1 MRNPMAKFTLRQSLA
16 LTTLFAVWFATFNPE
31 QLGLFVH
38 IALGYLFAVG
48 YLAANRYGLRFLGPL
63 TCFISRSTTAA
74 CSLWW
79 LFLIPIVFQADTSR
93 REHWEMFFE
102 CITYLAILI
111 FTLGAAEWVRR
122 QSRKLEAHS
131 KRWLLN
137 AGLASIVYGI
147 AMRPLIIAE
156 DSYRD
161 PDDNLVLGIVLLNAA
176 YLVAY
181 AMPTSR
187 QAFEPQLVA

>member
-1 MRNPMAKFTLRQSLA
+1 MAKFTLRQSLA

-48 YLAANRYGLRFLGPL
+48 YLAANRYRIRFLGTV
-63 TCFISRSTTAA
+63 TCFISRSATAV

-102 CITYLAILI
+102 CVTYLAILI

-137 AGLASIVYGI
+137 AGLASIFFGI
-147 AMRPLIIAE
+147 AIRFLIVAE

-161 PDDNLVLGIVLLNAA
+161 PDDNLVLGIILLNAA

-181 AMPTSR
+181 AIPTSR
-187 QAFEPQLVA
+187 QELESQSVN

>member
-1 MRNPMAKFTLRQSLA
+1 MAKFTLRQSLA

-38 IALGYLFAVG
+38 IALGYLFAIG
-48 YLAANRYGLRFLGPL
+48 FLSANRYGLPFLGPV
-63 TCFISRSTTAA
+63 TCFIGRSTTAV

-93 REHWEMFFE
+93 SEHWEMFFE
-102 CITYLAILI
+102 CVTYLAILI

-137 AGLASIVYGI
+137 AGLASILFGI
-147 AMRPLIIAE
+147 AIRFLIVAE
-156 DSYRD
+156 DAYRD

-181 AMPTSR
+181 AIPISG
-187 QAFEPQLVA
+187 QVHDPPSVN